1 MHLVENFALAAG
13 VKIGKPT
20 IEPLYFPIGG
30 EYITIHNS
38 SGMESKNYDY
48 YKDVVSIIKPYI
60 KNIKIIQIGQKGER
74 IIEGTTSLL
83 GETSL
88 RQAAY
93 LLMNSKLHIGND
105 SFACHI
111 AGAYET
117 PLVALYG
124 PTHKSTCSPFWGDKE
139 KQALLSP
146 DYSSRKP
153 SWAAKEIK
161 KRVNEIFPDNVA
173 MHALNLLKINNK
185 LDLIDPVHLGEDY
198 GRSIIDVVP
207 NFTGKLNAHKDSI
220 INLRLDYGGDCK
232 TASYWL
238 SSYKCVAFINKPEHI
253 SFLKEHKG
261 NIKRISVTLNDS
273 FTEGHMEEIDSIN
286 AKASLS
292 YEDEATISD
301 MRIKFFGL
309 NIAGASRGS
318 KKRLDFPAK
327 ICDTTLY
334 KSSLMLFSN
343 GKIYPCKAALDR
355 GKESKTEQTT
365 IEDPSFYQQSKYFKI
380 YNHATQSKND

>member
-185 LDLIDPVHLGEDY
+185 LDLIVSY
-198 GRSIIDVVP
+198 NTNSANTTYNVVSA
-207 NFTGKLNAHKDSI
+207 NDGTNLN
-220 INLRLDYGGDCK
+220 
-232 TASYWL
+232 T
-238 SSYKCVAFINKPEHI
+238 
-253 SFLKEHKG
+253 
-261 NIKRISVTLNDS
+261 TLNFSPYHLITGVNLIDDLLF
-273 FTEGHMEEIDSIN
+273 FTDNIN
-286 AKASLS
+286 PPR
-292 YEDEATISD
+292 YI
-301 MRIKFFGL
+301 
-309 NIAGASRGS
+309 NINR
-318 KKRLDFPAK
+318 F
-327 ICDTTLY
+327 
-334 KSSLMLFSN
+334 
-343 GKIYPCKAALDR
+343 
-355 GKESKTEQTT
+355 
-365 IEDPSFYQQSKYFKI
+365 
-380 YNHATQSKND
+380 